1 MDIDLLSKMVK
12 ELILDNDRVVLPGLG
27 TFIAEVVPAVFSDR
41 GYTINPPYRRLHF
54 RPGNDRDDALAIL
67 YSQANGIDKSVA
79 VRVIEDFVAEMK
91 DVVSQRK
98 VVVFPGLGRL
108 RATKENN
115 LFFVADA
122 DLDIYPDGFGLE
134 PISLKTHQ
142 ETPEEVAEAV
152 VDLANI
158 LDDCP
163 TTNVVP
169 TGNVAPTTN
178 FAPEQLNPV
187 QEPAG
192 EVPASLE
199 VPEPAAE
206 VPEPAAEVSESAE
219 EDSEPLEVPESRAI
233 PESLEVQEY
242 ADKIP
247 ESLQP
252 KEFLS
257 PEPEIIELSPEAI
270 SPEPQTIISDPF
282 DITPEDP
289 DPDPE
294 VEPDPEPETESDQ
307 NPSALSENVELAVT
321 VKEEKDKAK
330 RVILI
335 IVLTI
340 VITVLVALG
349 VFILLAHIAPDFID
363 SILYTPEE
371 LEILRW

>member
-1 MDIDLLSKMVK
+1 MYDSIITLMDIDLLSKMVK

-27 TFIAEVVPAVFSDR
+27 TFVAEVVPAVFSDR

-67 YSQANGIDKSVA
+67 YSQANGIDRSVA
-79 VRVIEDFVAEMK
+79 GRVIEDFVAEMK
-91 DVVSQRK
+91 EVVSQRK

-122 DLDIYPDGFGLE
+122 DLDIYPEGFGLE

-163 TTNVVP
+163 AANVVPATNVVP
-169 TGNVAPTTN
+169 ESISVTPEPIDVTPEPTN
-178 FAPEQLNPV
+178 APEQLNSVPD
-187 QEPAG
+187 PAD
-192 EVPASLE
+192 
-199 VPEPAAE
+199 
-206 VPEPAAEVSESAE
+206 
-219 EDSEPLEVPESRAI
+219 EDSEPLESRDFISPES
-233 PESLEVQEY
+233 
-242 ADKIP
+242 
-247 ESLQP
+247 
-252 KEFLS
+252 
-257 PEPEIIELSPEAI
+257 EIIELSPEAI

-282 DITPEDP
+282 DITPEDFVVKSEELTP
-289 DPDPE
+289 TSDDIIEVQDPE
-294 VEPDPEPETESDQ
+294 SELGPESEPDQ
-307 NPSALSENVELAVT
+307 NTLTQSENEGLAVT
-321 VKEEKDKAK
+321 VKEVTDKNKAK

-335 IVLTI
+335 IILTI
-340 VITVLVALG
+340 VITALVALG
-349 VFILLAHIAPDFID
+349 VFILLVHITPYFID

>member
-1 MDIDLLSKMVK
+1 MYDSIITLMDIDLLSKMVK

-27 TFIAEVVPAVFSDR
+27 TFVAEVVPAVFSDR

-79 VRVIEDFVAEMK
+79 GRVIEDFVAEMK
-91 DVVSQRK
+91 EVVSQRK

-163 TTNVVP
+163 AANSVPATNVVP
-169 TGNVAPTTN
+169 
-178 FAPEQLNPV
+178 
-187 QEPAG
+187 EPNA
-192 EVPASLE
+192 VPRSDT
-199 VPEPAAE
+199 
-206 VPEPAAEVSESAE
+206 VSE
-219 EDSEPLEVPESRAI
+219 P
-233 PESLEVQEY
+233 
-242 ADKIP
+242 
-247 ESLQP
+247 
-252 KEFLS
+252 
-257 PEPEIIELSPEAI
+257 
-270 SPEPQTIISDPF
+270 DPF
-282 DITPEDP
+282 DITPEEIVLKSEELTPTSD
-289 DPDPE
+289 DIIEVQDPE
-294 VEPDPEPETESDQ
+294 SGLAPESEPDQ
-307 NPSALSENVELAVT
+307 NTLTQSENEGLAVT
-321 VKEEKDKAK
+321 VKEVTDKNKAK
-330 RVILI
+330 RVILTI
-335 IVLTI
+335 ILTI
-340 VITVLVALG
+340 IIAIVALG
-349 VFILLAHIAPDFID
+349 VFILLAHITPDFID